1 MRRREST
8 AQFEHSP
15 YLPSDDLFGRQ
26 PASAG
31 ELPDPRPL
39 LENLTRCVIEI
50 IAGARDLEQIAR
62 WVDDSVYT
70 KLLKRVV
77 VSAQAR
83 QAARRPAT
91 RPVITLGNVTVCEPR
106 DGVVEA
112 VIIVHSRM
120 RTRAVAIRL
129 EDSTDGGAPPRST
142 CCSAGPPDPHQW
154 PQRPRRSCARRW
166 ARLRSL
172 LAGSVAVDALPEGTA
187 LAAALLGLAL
197 RLACRRLLRARR
209 GGALDLAAL
218 VAHLDPA

>member
-1 MRRREST
+1 MRASET
-8 AQFEHSP
+8 ARIDGTVRALPP

-91 RPVITLGNVTVCEPR
+91 RPVITLGNVTMCEPR

-112 VIIVHSRM
+112 VIVVHSRM

-129 EDSTDGGAPPRST
+129 EGLD
-142 CCSAGPPDPHQW
+142 
-154 PQRPRRSCARRW
+154 RRW
-166 ARLRSL
+166 
-172 LAGSVAVDALPEGTA
+172 
-187 LAAALLGLAL
+187 
-197 RLACRRLLRARR
+197 RATSIHV
-209 GGALDLAAL
+209 L
-218 VAHLDPA
+218 